1 MLRRAS
7 GRTAMAIGKALGFLG
22 KVHQDRAPREHLEAA
37 AIVGI
42 VVLVVALLGVA
53 LRSANLLAA
62 VSPANAI
69 LLGIMVRYPHLAT
82 PAGWVAAVAAYLL
95 AEVLTGNSF
104 ANALLL
110 TVASLAGVL
119 VGYVL
124 LVAQSEDDQR
134 LRSPM
139 SVLRL
144 SAILVI
150 AAAVAGI
157 VGTVGSLL
165 VVGSTSFAH
174 FAYWLVGELVNYL
187 AILPVML
194 TLPDGLIRRYDLTS
208 RPDLQQI
215 DIVGLAPAAALAVA
229 CIAAPFVGGP
239 GALALPLVALL
250 WCGLSYSVF
259 ATAVLTL
266 LVGIWTLG
274 GIALGV
280 IAGGPELDE
289 GGALISVRFAVT
301 LMGLLPIAVASV
313 MAAHNTL
320 RDRFELSATHDL
332 LSGLLTRHAFADRAQ
347 QLLAQASEAH
357 APVAV
362 LMLDIDHFKKINV
375 TYGHWAG
382 DRTIETFAAVV
393 RSALDDTGVI
403 GRLGGEE
410 FAVLLAGAAPPEA
423 IEVAERIRHA
433 FTATPIDLGDGRSV
447 EATLSIGIAC
457 AAQASASIEPLLQ
470 VADEALS
477 LAKGGGRT
485 RIVRR
490 DVAASRV
497 PPPYVG
503 ATGAQARIE

>member
-82 PAGWVAAVAAYLL
+82 PAGWAAAVAAYLL
-95 AEVLTGNSF
+95 ADVLTGNSF
-104 ANALLL
+104 VNALLL

-165 VVGSTSFAH
+165 VVGGTSFAH

-187 AILPVML
+187 AILPVVL

-266 LVGIWTLG
+266 LVGIWILG

-280 IAGGPELDE
+280 IAGWPELDE
-289 GGALISVRFAVT
+289 GGALISVRLAVT

-320 RDRFELSATHDL
+320 RARFDLSATHDL

-347 QLLAQASEAH
+347 KLLAQASEAH
-357 APVAV
+357 APIAV

-423 IEVAERIRHA
+423 IEGAERIRHA

-457 AAQASASIEPLLQ
+457 AAQAPASIEPLLQ

-477 LAKGGGRT
+477 LAKGGGRN